1 MQIFKAKKGNFRL
14 YLVVSLLFPIYL
26 YWVADFDNNLWWLL
40 PSLLPFIL
48 FIWIY
53 FSTKYAIIN
62 EEFYYQ
68 SAFIKGKIP
77 IAKIKK
83 IQKNKTLWA
92 GVKPA
97 MATKGLIIQYGFDE
111 VYVAPENNEK
121 LVEELMKINP
131 DIVIES

>member
-62 EEFYYQ
+62 EEFHYQ

-111 VYVAPENNEK
+111 VYVAPENNQ
-121 LVEELMKINP
+121 LLIDALTIINP
-131 DIVIES
+131 SINVE

>member
-40 PSLLPFIL
+40 TSLLPFIL

-62 EEFYYQ
+62 EEFHYQ

-111 VYVAPENNEK
+111 VYVAPENNQ
-121 LVEELMKINP
+121 LLIDALTIINP
-131 DIVIES
+131 SINVE